1 MGRGARWGFG
11 MRVGVM
17 GAANAASGEVADE
30 VADEVARLCG
40 ACAVR
45 WQDGS

>member
-1 MGRGARWGFG
+1 

-17 GAANAASGEVADE
+17 GAANAASDAASDE